1 MKESGISATINSI
14 ARIHTDFP
22 TKFGVPRQSG
32 LVSLEATIVF
42 EPPYR
47 DPSAI
52 RGLDGFSH
60 IWLIWQFS
68 EVIGSKVSPTVR
80 PPRLGGNSRMGVFA
94 TRSPFR
100 PNHLGLSSVR
110 LERIEMHPQW
120 GPVLHVSGADLIDQT
135 PIFDIKPYLPFTDS
149 HPDAVAGFA
158 APHEDY
164 KLQVVFPEKWLALIP
179 ETLRQGLHDV
189 LEQDPRPAYVQ
200 NPDRVFGI
208 SFAGFDVRFTV
219 ENGILTVLNIECLNK
234 DKYLK

>member
-1 MKESGISATINSI
+1 MKELSISTTIKNI
-14 ARIHTDFP
+14 ARIRTDFP

-32 LVSLEATIVF
+32 LVALESTIVF

-52 RGLDGFSH
+52 RGLEGFSH

-68 EVIGSKVSPTVR
+68 EVIDNKVSPTVR
-80 PPRLGGNSRMGVFA
+80 PPRMGGNSRMGVFA

-100 PNHLGLSSVR
+100 PNHIGLSSVR

-120 GPVLHVSGADLIDQT
+120 GPILHVSGADMIDQT

-149 HPDAVAGFA
+149 HPDAAAGFA
-158 APHEDY
+158 ALHMDH
-164 KLQVVFPEKWLALIP
+164 KLQVVFPKKWLNLIP
-179 ETLRQGLHDV
+179 EPLRQGLYNV

-200 NPDRVFGI
+200 DPGRVFGI

-219 ENGILTVLNIECLNK
+219 ENGILTVVYIECGVIPKNR
-234 DKYLK
+234 